1 LLTLPRTF
9 VILADMV
16 AIYNDAKHW
25 RERAEE
31 ARRIAAQFTD
41 LESRKLMLKVAADY
55 DRLAE
60 RAALRIA
67 KDSDGDA

>member
-1 LLTLPRTF
+1 
-9 VILADMV
+9 MG

-31 ARRIAAQFTD
+31 ARRVAAELAD
-41 LESRKLMLKVAADY
+41 IESRKLMLKVAADY

-60 RAALRIA
+60 RADLRAA
-67 KDSDGDA
+67 KDSPPKSG